1 MALLQGAGFALSL
14 EGDGDGI
21 VGAEF
26 DPPAI
31 RAIDE
36 LHHLCIRASASDM
49 HLEPTQTGGR
59 VRARID
65 GTLRELREVPSALF
79 GQIVSR
85 IKLLSGMD
93 IADKRQPQDGRYQID
108 HERGAIDARVSSMP
122 TMLGEK
128 LVVRFLDLQARIPGL
143 CDLGLPQP
151 LFERY
156 RELVHAPNGLIVV
169 CGPTGSGKT
178 TTLYASL
185 SDRSVQTE
193 HLCSIEDPVE
203 ARIGGVVQVQVNARA
218 GLTFAVA
225 LRSFLRQDPDVIM
238 VGEMRDQETAA
249 VAMSAALSG
258 QLVMTSLHSSDA
270 PRTIERLLELGVPRH
285 ALAAGLSGV
294 LAQRLVRRLCEAC
307 KVARAIIADEP
318 ALLGLPRDAFVYD
331 PVGCTRC
338 AFSGYRGR
346 IGVFEGFTVTREM
359 RSKIAVAGSSIDVHQ
374 LATEDGFLSMRAQA
388 LEYVAA
394 GATSPSEVRR
404 VIAS

>member
-1 MALLQGAGFALSL
+1 
-14 EGDGDGI
+14 
-21 VGAEF
+21 
-26 DPPAI
+26 
-31 RAIDE
+31 
-36 LHHLCIRASASDM
+36 M
-49 HLEPTQTGGR
+49 HLEPTLTGGR
-59 VRARID
+59 VRARVD

-79 GQIVSR
+79 AQMVSR

-93 IADKRQPQDGRYQID
+93 IADKRQPQDGHYQVD

-122 TMLGEK
+122 TVLGEK
-128 LVVRFLDLQARIPGL
+128 LVVRLLDLQARIPRLG
-143 CDLGLPQP
+143 DLGLPQP

-218 GLTFAVA
+218 GLTFALA

-249 VAMSAALSG
+249 VAMAAALSG

-270 PRTIERLLELGVPRH
+270 PRTIERLLELGVSRH
-285 ALAAGLSGV
+285 ALAAGLAGI
-294 LAQRLVRRLCEAC
+294 LAQRLVRRLCDGC
-307 KVARAIIADEP
+307 KVERPLRPGESSA
-318 ALLGLPRDAFVYD
+318 LGLPPGLRIYD
-331 PVGCTRC
+331 PVGCSQC
-338 AFSGYRGR
+338 ASSGYRGR
-346 IGVFEGFTVTREM
+346 VGVFEGFPVTSEM
-359 RSKIAVAGSSIDVHQ
+359 RLRIATGGSSVNIRQ
-374 LATEDGFLSMRAQA
+374 LAIEDGFSSMRAQA
-388 LEYVAA
+388 IEHVAA
-394 GATSPSEVRR
+394 GATSIGEVRR
-404 VIAS
+404 ILAS